1 MSTRNPIYDQPTPA
15 EIAAREKRERERRER
30 NKRPG
35 PVETAISD
43 AFSTAAEWVTSGGRR
58 SGNTETDQQGIARR
72 AREKA
77 AAPAPHAAQPAVAA
91 PTAEERAFQTAR
103 NTRVDLLTPDQR
115 RLIQQGR
122 PDAAKTPA
130 AKPPQQEAAKGTAP
144 GGVVPAN
151 AVPFD
156 GASPASPA
164 KQEVAKGTAGTAG
177 TAAQGT
183 QGSAAADKSL
193 LPLPKV
199 VVDERLRGEGVNTNT
214 ELYERDSQGSNTGVA
229 KATTSNQAFSV
240 NRRQGQSFNIGRFR
254 AEVSGADS
262 VLPTHSFLVVFAPMP
277 WAIQKFP
284 IAAGNLDSILTMRC
298 DNVVLPSINLLQEQ
312 NIRRYGFGP
321 VENVPYGV
329 NVGDFTLQFIVDKN
343 AFVVQFFEEWLNKI
357 VNRDSFG
364 GANMNNVLPGDR
376 KPYEIAYKDTYACSS
391 INVFV
396 YDRSQNNVM
405 EYNIY
410 DAFPT
415 GIQSMNMSW
424 SEENE
429 LMKLNITFSFT
440 DVRIKQSPA
449 KKKQDAPF
457 SDEIKVTAKVP
468 WAVNPFASGG
478 SLAALDPSGD
488 IARRLTDFSN
498 ETTIIGDFAG
508 RIRGSVTPI
517 QLNTVATSQTA
528 DVPVQKNV
536 STLNVRINTPA

>member
-1 MSTRNPIYDQPTPA
+1 MATPA
-15 EIAAREKRERERRER
+15 EIQRQLAAARTAKRDAEVKKQRDAISAKRERERLQAED
-30 NKRPG
+30 KR
-35 PVETAISD
+35 AID
-43 AFSTAAEWVTSGGRR
+43 ALAASEKARRQRVYGKAAEA
-58 SGNTETDQQGIARR
+58 DF
-72 AREKA
+72 
-77 AAPAPHAAQPAVAA
+77 
-91 PTAEERAFQTAR
+91 ERWQ
-103 NTRVDLLTPDQR
+103 
-115 RLIQQGR
+115 
-122 PDAAKTPA
+122 
-130 AKPPQQEAAKGTAP
+130 
-144 GGVVPAN
+144 
-151 AVPFD
+151 
-156 GASPASPA
+156 ASPAGLAALTAYREKNPTRGTVGNARDEERQRRDDLAAIELFRKTFVATRINNLATADENAFYASGPA
-164 KQEVAKGTAGTAG
+164 PGAAAATPPQQEVAKGAAGTTG

-199 VVDERLRGEGVNTNT
+199 VVEERLRGEGVNTNL
-214 ELYERDSQGSNTGVA
+214 EEYERDSAGSNTGVA

-364 GANMNNVLPGDR
+364 GANMNNVRPGGR

-449 KKKQDAPF
+449 KNKKEAAGAFGSSVDFQNALVNGPKMTDAELKSF
-457 SDEIKVTAKVP
+457 LSS
-468 WAVNPFASGG
+468 NPLVYAG
-478 SLAALDPSGD
+478 SLTD
-488 IARRLTDFSN
+488 LTK
-498 ETTIIGDFAG
+498 ETITIGDGA
-508 RIRGSVTPI
+508 RTRGSVTPV
-517 QLNTVATSQTA
+517 QLNTAATSQTA
-528 DVPVQKNV
+528 DVPVQKTV
-536 STLNVRINTPA
+536 STLNVRINPPA